1 MFPDYDSYSY
11 EETLPDDH
19 RRLRHLDQSGSFRID
34 GRRHESTHFSHERPV
49 LEEVP
54 LPEYEVIHQDGAAV
68 SAAFRPWMR
77 DQPAESVD
85 SYPPSDNPRSDNPPS
100 DYPRASCTPS
110 SHPSDVECCAPVPRR
125 MPLPTHTMAPDASSS
140 SSEVRRPNFDPAWYA
155 RPGLSVEEVEDY
167 KQAFDVFDVQGRGR
181 VDPLELRRTLL
192 SLSQDHRN
200 STLYMILA
208 EVEKYTKPIGF
219 EDFLNIM
226 TQKVL
231 NASGF
236 TSRQDVSRV
245 GKKSA
250 NHADFPPV

>member
-19 RRLRHLDQSGSFRID
+19 RRLPRLNHSGSFRN
-34 GRRHESTHFSHERPV
+34 RNRHESTHLPHDRPV
-49 LEEVP
+49 IEEVP
-54 LPEYEVIHQDGAAV
+54 LPEYEVVHQDGAAV

-77 DQPAESVD
+77 EPAESVD
-85 SYPPSDNPRSDNPPS
+85 SYPRSDN
-100 DYPRASCTPS
+100 PRASCTPS
-110 SHPSDVECCAPVPRR
+110 SHPSDVECSPPVARHV
-125 MPLPTHTMAPDASSS
+125 PLPTHTMAPDAASSS

-245 GKKSA
+245 GAAGA
-250 NHADFPPV
+250 NNADFPPV